1 MGRGKTKDER
11 QDLQR
16 QLLDRLVLKP
26 SLKAAARE
34 LGLNPTT
41 PFRWIRESMADPE
54 TKLTWMGQS
63 LTFADAVAV
72 ARRMSIVAFEHEARS
87 LGMTGHETKLWHD
100 GKPVYVRDPQI
111 EADAISMTDD
121 EWATFYGN
129 RDRSDTFARDEQG
142 RLIQATT
149 TTAPNAQLVAK
160 LLSSIVPGYQERSE
174 VSVTHSGSVWIE
186 GQADAP
192 KALSAPSADFAATF
206 GLTARPD
213 EAKQRPTNVLAVP
226 RPCVDSAEFD
236 SKYRKKLL
244 REVVLFRDQAGKLLP
259 PLPDDV
265 LVAGSVQARAF
276 EDAGLVKPEQLVHP
290 TTLIDEG
297 YQNDWLLALAP
308 GYKPKFTPPSMEER
322 VVVAQQAAAKVAE
335 KLAEKP
341 GMASARAD
349 SERLGRGT
357 PPRGGRRVQL

>member
-1 MGRGKTKDER
+1 MGKRKTKDER

-34 LGLNPTT
+34 LGLNETT
-41 PFRWIRESMADPE
+41 PFRWIRESMANPE

-72 ARRMSIVAFEHEARS
+72 ARKMSIVAFEHEARS

-100 GKPVYVRDPQI
+100 GKPVYVRDPQV
-111 EADAISMTDD
+111 EADALALDD
-121 EWATFYGN
+121 FDWELKYGA
-129 RDRSDTFARDEQG
+129 RDRSDTFLRDAEG
-142 RLIQATT
+142 RLVHATT

-174 VSVTHSGSVWIE
+174 VSVTHSGHVWIE
-186 GQADAP
+186 GQGDVP
-192 KALSAPSADFAATF
+192 KALPSAPSADFAATF

-213 EAKQRPTNVLAVP
+213 DVKQRPTNVLAVP
-226 RPCVDSAEFD
+226 RPCVDSAEFELEIPQ
-236 SKYRKKLL
+236 SNSFAKSCCS
-244 REVVLFRDQAGKLLP
+244 ETSIGKLLP

-265 LVAGSVQARAF
+265 IVAGSVQARAF

-297 YQNDWLLALAP
+297 FQNDWLLALAP
-308 GYKPKFTPPSMEER
+308 GYKPKFKPPTMRNVSSSPSKR
-322 VVVAQQAAAKVAE
+322 RRKSPRSWAR
-335 KLAEKP
+335 EKP
-341 GMASARAD
+341 GKA
-349 SERLGRGT
+349 ERT
-357 PPRGGRRVQL
+357 RRQ